1 MNPILVHPEP
11 GIFPGNP
18 SNEFSDCG
26 NMAAS
31 GVFGIGFAIPRV
43 SLHHSCFAILIVASP
58 GVIISVIPAGIFAV
72 HVPAPCTCKV
82 ASSVHLDFTT
92 SWTQAKKFLS
102 DGKGHKRDACASVG
116 SASLIR
122 DACASIS
129 QTKIENLP

>member
-43 SLHHSCFAILIVASP
+43 SLHLPCAACVIVAAP
-58 GVIISVIPAGIFAV
+58 GVIKSAIPAGIFAV
-72 HVPAPCTCKV
+72 PVPAMLV
-82 ASSVHLDFTT
+82 QVRLDLLEA
-92 SWTQAKKFLS
+92 QVNQLRQ
-102 DGKGHKRDACASVG
+102 GLHYEVLNVVVLR
-116 SASLIR
+116 
-122 DACASIS
+122 
-129 QTKIENLP
+129 